1 MSSRSHLLFLGTYTR
16 SGPSRGIYAIRLD
29 GATGALGEP
38 TLAAAATDP
47 AWVELSPDRR
57 FLYAIQ
63 AGPAQALAFAV
74 DPVSA
79 TLTPLPVLPSAPPP
93 AAPGAAPLPAPS
105 HLAVDRTGRVLLAA
119 NYHAGF
125 VAALPIRPDGTLGH
139 PFSIPHSGRGPHPTR
154 QEKPHVHSVTV
165 SPDNRHV
172 LVADLGLD
180 RVFTYALDVAGATL
194 TAATPPSAATA
205 PAAGPRHGKFSADGR
220 FFYVLNELD
229 ATVAAFRYDLASGA
243 LSPLQTVPTLPP
255 GFAGT
260 NICAEVRLHPNGRV
274 LYASN
279 RGHDSIAVFALDPA
293 TGLLS
298 AAPLEI
304 VPTGGVH
311 PRNFALS
318 PDGRWLVCG
327 HQNTPLLTVFA
338 VDPASGRLTR
348 TPHQAAVP
356 ACVCVAF
363 YD

>member
-1 MSSRSHLLFLGTYTR
+1 MSSAAHLIFLGTYTR
-16 SGPSRGIYAIRLD
+16 SGPSQGIYAVRLD
-29 GATGALGEP
+29 AVTGALGAP

-47 AWVELSPDRR
+47 AWIELSPDRR

-63 AGPAQALAFAV
+63 PGPAQALAFAV

-79 TLTPLPVLPSAPPP
+79 TLRPLPLHDSAPRPE
-93 AAPGAAPLPAPS
+93 ATTASVPAPS

-125 VAALPIRPDGTLGH
+125 VAALPLHPDGTLGAPRLH
-139 PFSIPHSGRGPHPTR
+139 PHSGRGPHPTR
-154 QEKPHVHSVTV
+154 QEKPHAHSVSV
-165 SPDNRHV
+165 APDNRHV

-180 RVFTYALDVAGATL
+180 RIFTYALDPAAAALSATV
-194 TAATPPSAATA
+194 PPFTATA

-220 FFYVLNELD
+220 FFYLVNELD
-229 ATVAAFRYDLASGA
+229 ATVVAFRYDAANGA
-243 LSPLQTVPTLPP
+243 LAALQTAPTLPP
-255 GFAGT
+255 GFTGA
-260 NICAEVRLHPNGRV
+260 NLCAELRLHPSGRA
-274 LYASN
+274 LYVSN
-279 RGHDSIAVFALDPA
+279 RGHDSLAVFAVDPA

-298 AAPLEI
+298 PAPLEI
-304 VPTGGVH
+304 VPSGGAH

-327 HQNTPLLTVFA
+327 HQHSPRISVFA
-338 VDPASGRLTR
+338 VDPVTGRLTL
-348 TPHQAAVP
+348 TPHSAAVP

>member
-16 SGPSRGIYAIRLD
+16 SGPSQGIYAMRLD
-29 GATGALGEP
+29 AATGALSAP

-47 AWVELSPDRR
+47 AWIELSPDRR

-74 DPVSA
+74 DPISA
-79 TLTPLPVLPSAPPP
+79 TLTPLPLHPSAPPP

-125 VAALPIRPDGTLGH
+125 VASMPIHPDGTLGA
-139 PFSIPHSGRGPHPTR
+139 PRTLAHSGRGPHPTR
-154 QEKPHVHSVTV
+154 QEKPHAHSVSV

-180 RVFTYALDVAGATL
+180 RIFTYALDPADATL
-194 TAATPPSAATA
+194 SPALPPFTATA

-229 ATVAAFRYDLASGA
+229 ATVVAFRYDAVSGA
-243 LSPLQTVPTLPP
+243 LAPLQTVPTLPS
-255 GFAGT
+255 GFTGA
-260 NICAEVRLHPNGRV
+260 NICAELRLHPSGRF

-279 RGHDSIAVFALDPA
+279 RGHDSLAVFAVDPA

-304 VPTGGVH
+304 VPSGGAH

-327 HQNTPLLTVFA
+327 HQNTPLVTVFG
-338 VDPASGRLTR
+338 VDAATGRLTR
-348 TPHQAAVP
+348 TAHTAAVP
-356 ACVCVAF
+356 SCVCVAF
-363 YD
+363 CA